1 MLKLKDKRLKI
12 KKLIMMDEEYT
23 NVEVELEKE
32 TLQNAI
38 SDGKVIEIFEDGK
51 SIFLNGAYIMS
62 YEI

>member
-51 SIFLNGAYIMS
+51 SIFLNSMYIMS
-62 YEI
+62 YEL